1 MSPRKSAERK
11 SAATA
16 QNTFQFRI
24 SEVSKM
30 LGISPSALRQWENAG
45 LTHPSRTRGG
55 YRTFSLEQVNLLKY
69 IQHLRLDKGLNIE
82 AIRHLLGKEGEK
94 PQPPTPKGNPRELVY
109 PIGRKLRQLRKERKI
124 TLAEVATATSIS
136 PSFLSC
142 LERGQVYA
150 SVATLQKLSVFY
162 KTSVLSLFDSGTA
175 PANNK
180 ITKLVRPHQRKI
192 MSSEPGIEIELLA
205 FGEVAMETCIFNLA
219 PGTSSGGSY
228 HHEGEEF
235 IYMLSGVCDI
245 WLDEVEHHLLREGD
259 CLYFSSMQTHR
270 WSNPGQVE
278 AKLLWV
284 NTPPTF

>member
-1 MSPRKSAERK
+1 M
-11 SAATA
+11 
-16 QNTFQFRI
+16 FQFRI

-55 YRTFSLEQVNLLKY
+55 YRSFSLEQVNLLKY
-69 IQHLRLDKGLNIE
+69 IQHLRLDKGLNIG
-82 AIRHLLGKEGEK
+82 AIRHLLGKAGEK
-94 PQPPTPKGNPRELVY
+94 PQPPTIKGSSRELVY
-109 PIGRKLRQLRKERKI
+109 PIGRKLRQLRKDRKI
-124 TLAEVATATSIS
+124 TLAEAAQATNIS

-150 SVATLQKLSVFY
+150 SVSTLQKLSVFY
-162 KTSVLSLFDSGTA
+162 KSSVLSLFESGA
-175 PANNK
+175 ASSNGNK
-180 ITKLVRPHQRKI
+180 LTKLVRPYQRKI
-192 MSSEPGIEIELLA
+192 ISNEPGIGIELLA
-205 FGEVAMETCIFNLA
+205 FGKVTMEAHIFNLA

-235 IYMLSGVCDI
+235 IFMLSGVCEI

-278 AKLLWV
+278 ARLLWV

>member
-1 MSPRKSAERK
+1 MSPGKRPARQSAPA
-11 SAATA
+11 SQSTL
-16 QNTFQFRI
+16 QFRI

-30 LGISPSALRQWENAG
+30 LGVSPSALRQWEIAG

-69 IQHLRLDKGLNIE
+69 IQHLRVDKGLNIE
-82 AIRHLLGKEGEK
+82 AIRHLLGKNEEK
-94 PQPPTPKGNPRELVY
+94 PQPTSEKGKSREQVY

-124 TLAEVATATSIS
+124 TLAQAASETSIS

-150 SVATLQKLSVFY
+150 SVSTLQKLSVFY
-162 KTSVLSLFDSGTA
+162 KSSVLSLFESGMA
-175 PANNK
+175 PNGNK
-180 ITKLVRPHQRKI
+180 LTKLVRPHQRKKI
-192 MSSEPGIEIELLA
+192 SNEPGVGIELLA
-205 FGEVAMETCIFNLA
+205 FGKVAMEAHIFNLA

-235 IYMLSGVCDI
+235 IFMLSGVCDI